1 MRRPLCLIC
10 GLFAGVLAVCFWWVP
25 VGETDV
31 GVCDGERVLV
41 EGEVYQK
48 EWKEEDDS
56 GGVFVVY
63 LKDVHVL
70 SGFQGESGDSGRSGR
85 VLSEQ
90 FSQKNEKSG
99 LDNRDGLKAGNDVG
113 NVVCYVGDLDGVP
126 LPRMGTR
133 LRVEGKVRCFSG
145 AGNWGEF
152 DMGEYY
158 RMRKLAFRLSDARI
172 AASEGEGK
180 VFAEGLYRLRRYF
193 SGVLGE
199 VFSEKEASVL
209 RAMLL
214 GEKEGLDGEV
224 EKLYR
229 DSAIIHILS
238 ISGLHISIIGM
249 GLYRL
254 FGRMGVPK
262 KAGALCCIGVIWCYG
277 MMTGMG
283 LSSVRAILMFVLRLA
298 GELLGRTYDML
309 TALALAAAVLLAG
322 QPMYVGYSGFLF
334 SFGAVL
340 SIGVLLPVLFRGK
353 CGKGRRWFCR
363 LEQAVC
369 CNGAVTLGTLPV
381 HLMFSYRFP
390 VYSFLLNLAVIPLM
404 TVVMADGLFCML
416 VGGFLPGVAAAAG
429 CVDRVLLWFFEKCCM
444 VGGRIPYGVLQ
455 SGRPEPWQATAYVAL
470 LAGLAVWAVC
480 GKGKKL
486 PGFWNCQWILGALC
500 LLFLR
505 TESGLQVTLLDVGQ
519 GDCIYISSGE
529 GRHYLIDGG
538 SSSKSGVAQYQML
551 PYLAYEGA
559 GHLDAVFVTHS
570 DGDHCNGILEWFGE
584 YPAGGITVGSL
595 VLPDI
600 DADSRDG
607 EYGELVRIAGEKG
620 IEVNY
625 MSRGQ
630 YVEDGGMRLTCLH
643 PAQGYG
649 TKEANEYSLALL
661 LDYGN
666 FSALFTGDLE
676 GRGEDEAWE
685 YLQGDRRRYGRN
697 GETDRL
703 SLLKVAHHGSAYSTK
718 EEMLSSLR
726 PRVAL
731 ISCGKGNRYGHPHGE
746 LLDRLETAG
755 CRIYTTAVC
764 GAVRVRTDGE
774 RVWVE
779 CFK

>member
-10 GLFAGVLAVCFWWVP
+10 GLFAGVLAVCFWRGP
-25 VGETDV
+25 AEDTDV
-31 GVCDGERVLV
+31 GVCDGERVLG
-41 EGEVYQK
+41 EGEVYRK
-48 EWKEEDDS
+48 EWKEGEDDS
-56 GGVFVVY
+56 GGGFAVY

-70 SGFQGESGDSGRSGR
+70 SGFREESGDSGRSGR
-85 VLSEQ
+85 VWSEQ
-90 FSQKNEKSG
+90 FSQKNEKS
-99 LDNRDGLKAGNDVG
+99 KEVG
-113 NVVCYVGDLDGVP
+113 NVVCYVKDLDGVS
-126 LPRMGTR
+126 LPGMGM
-133 LRVEGKVRCFSG
+133 RVKAEGKARFFSG

-158 RMRKLAFRLSDARI
+158 RMGKLSFRLSDARI
-172 AASEGEGK
+172 VASSGK
-180 VFAEGLYRLRRYF
+180 GKALAEGLYRLRGYF

-199 VFSEKEASVL
+199 VFPEKEASVL

-229 DSAIIHILS
+229 DSSIIHILS

-254 FGRMGVPK
+254 FGRIGIPK
-262 KAGALCCIGVIWCYG
+262 KAGALCCIGLIWCYG
-277 MMTGMG
+277 LMTGMG
-283 LSSVRAILMFVLRLA
+283 LSSVRAILMFVLRLSA
-298 GELLGRTYDML
+298 ELLGRTYDML
-309 TALALAAAVLLAG
+309 TALAVAAAVLLAG

-340 SIGVLLPVLFRGK
+340 SIGVLLPVLLRGK
-353 CGKGRRWFCR
+353 RGKTGGRLWR

-369 CNGAVTLGTLPV
+369 CNGAVTLGTLPI

-416 VGGFLPGVAAAAG
+416 MGGFFPGIASVAG

-444 VGGRIPYGVLQ
+444 VGSRIPYGVLQ
-455 SGRPEPWQATAYVAL
+455 SGRPEPWQAAAYAAL
-470 LAGLAVWAVC
+470 LVVLTALVYGR
-480 GKGKKL
+480 GKKL
-486 PGFWNCQWILGALC
+486 PGFWKCQWILGALC

-505 TESGLQVTLLDVGQ
+505 TESGLQVTVLDVGQ
-519 GDCIYISSGE
+519 GDCIYIRSGE

-570 DGDHCNGILEWFGE
+570 DGDHCNGILEWLGA
-584 YPAGGITVGSL
+584 YPAEGITIGSL
-595 VLPDI
+595 ILPDI
-600 DADSRDG
+600 DAKSRDG
-607 EYGELVRIAGEKG
+607 EYEELVRLAGEKG
-620 IEVNY
+620 ITVRY

-643 PAQGYG
+643 PVQGYG

-661 LDYGN
+661 MDYGN

-676 GRGEDEAWE
+676 GRGEDETWE
-685 YLQGDRRRYGRN
+685 YLRNDREGHGGN
-697 GETDRL
+697 GETRL
-703 SLLKVAHHGSAYSTK
+703 TLLKVAHHGSAYSTK

-726 PRVAL
+726 PRFAL

-746 LLDRLETAG
+746 LLERLETAG
-755 CRIYTTAVC
+755 CRIYTTADC
-764 GAVRVRTDGE
+764 GAVKVRTDGK

-779 CFK
+779 SFK